1 MMVVDTDH
9 HPLSLEDDGCL
20 EDVCGFSYIHD
31 SQLLQNLSGRSRG
44 MV

>member
-1 MMVVDTDH
+1 MMMVVDTDH

-20 EDVCGFSYIHD
+20 EDGFSYIHD
-31 SQLLQNLSGRSRG
+31 NQLLQNLSGRSRG